1 MIKKAIFPAAGLGT
15 RFLPATKAQPKEM
28 LPLVDKPIIQ
38 YGIEE
43 VAQSGIKSVLIV
55 TGRGKSAITNHFD
68 SSYELESI
76 LKTRNK
82 NLFLSKIKHISDL
95 VNIYYIRQK
104 TPKGVGDAILTGQD
118 FIGDEPFAVIFSDDI
133 IDSHIPASRQLI
145 DAYIKYKSPIIAV
158 TEVPMEETH
167 RYGIIKGHKITE
179 SIYMVEDLVEK
190 PEISTAPSNIAI
202 IGRYILEPSIFP
214 ILKHTKASV
223 GNEIQLTDA
232 LRILLDNGPIYA
244 LKFEGKR
251 FDAGDKLGFLDATIH
266 YALKNP
272 EIGESFREL
281 IKRYSEDVK

>member
-1 MIKKAIFPAAGLGT
+1 MIRKAIFPAAGLGT

-28 LPLVDKPIIQ
+28 LSLVDKPIIQ

-76 LKTRNK
+76 LKNRNK
-82 NLFLSKIKHISDL
+82 NLYLSKIKHISDL
-95 VNIYYIRQK
+95 VNIFYIRQK

-118 FIGDEPFAVIFSDDI
+118 FIGEEPFAVIFSDDI
-133 IDSHIPASRQLI
+133 IDSQKPASKQLME
-145 DAYIKYKSPIIAV
+145 AYCRYKSPIIAV
-158 TEVPMEETH
+158 TEVPMDETD
-167 RYGIIKGHKITE
+167 RYGIIKGKQITDN
-179 SIYMVEDLVEK
+179 IYQVEDLVEK
-190 PEISTAPSNIAI
+190 PAIGTAPSNIAI

-214 ILKHTKASV
+214 VLKHTKASV
-223 GNEIQLTDA
+223 GNEVQLTDA
-232 LRILLDNGPIYA
+232 LKIILSKGPIFA

-251 FDAGDKLGFLDATIH
+251 FDAGNKLGFLEATLH

-272 EIGESFREL
+272 EFGDGFRKL
-281 IKRYSEDVK
+281 IKKYADSI